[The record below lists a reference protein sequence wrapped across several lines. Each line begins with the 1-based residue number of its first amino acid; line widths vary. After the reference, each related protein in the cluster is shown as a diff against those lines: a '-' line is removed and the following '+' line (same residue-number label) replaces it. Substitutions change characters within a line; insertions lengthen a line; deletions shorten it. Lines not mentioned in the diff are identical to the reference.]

1 MASES
6 PPTQESQSNAT
17 KRPRP
22 VISCLECR
30 RKKLKC
36 DRSHPC
42 QQCLKIGRP
51 GRCQYQRG
59 SEPETNGGLSPAAQP
74 KRPRLDF
81 NPVAENQESSFIT
94 KKTPNETTLVQP
106 KPGII
111 EDLQDRVA
119 KLEKALISQSGRPAT
134 TSNDHALDTTIGNS
148 DGDEGQDLLVNS
160 FAKPLVSTHVVA
172 QPAES
177 NLTGPSFRPLA
188 RL

>member
-6 PPTQESQSNAT
+6 PPIQEFQSNAT

-42 QQCLKIGRP
+42 QQCLKVGRP

-59 SEPETNGGLSPAAQP
+59 SEPETNGALSPGARP

-81 NPVAENQESSFIT
+81 NQVAENHDSSFIN
-94 KKTPNETTLVQP
+94 KTIPNETTPVQP

-134 TSNDHALDTTIGNS
+134 TSNNHALDTTIANS
-148 DGDEGQDLLVNS
+148 DGDEGQDLLVNN
-160 FAKPLVSTHVVA
+160 FAKPSVSTHTIPSST
-172 QPAES
+172 QPS
-177 NLTGPSFRPLA
+177 
-188 RL
+188 